1 MMTGLVFLA
10 DSLDIANRH
19 INASASQHIQPDGNL
34 AFAIDIDQFTN
45 QPGQRSFHNTDL
57 LTTCQRRA
65 VHTNSFLGIVEH
77 ETETSHLE
85 SPPESSHHASPYNGS
100 L

>member
-10 DSLDIANRH
+10 DSFDITNRH
-19 INASASQHIQPDGNL
+19 IHASASQHIQPDGNL

-57 LTTCQRRA
+57 LTIGIFKFSFEITVAA
-65 VHTNSFLGIVEH
+65 V
-77 ETETSHLE
+77 
-85 SPPESSHHASPYNGS
+85 AS
-100 L
+100 